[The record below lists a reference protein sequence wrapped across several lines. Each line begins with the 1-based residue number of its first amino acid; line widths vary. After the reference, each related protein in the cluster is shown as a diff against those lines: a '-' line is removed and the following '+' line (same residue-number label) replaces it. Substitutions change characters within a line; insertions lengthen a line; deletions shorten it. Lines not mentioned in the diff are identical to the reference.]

1 MPARQCPWCFRLCGL
16 QRTIGTTCPCCSPRG
31 RAPFLDP
38 HEAGLNQVHSLEE
51 AGHLLAVAGRE
62 LLPHHLALHVLKAV
76 LRFLA
81 EEVRRQ
87 VGQGEIAQVGVDVV
101 GGTRL
106 APGKQRAGV
115 GETTGSYV
123 ARPR

>member
-1 MPARQCPWCFRLCGL
+1 M
-16 QRTIGTTCPCCSPRG
+16 
-31 RAPFLDP
+31 
-38 HEAGLNQVHSLEE
+38 
-51 AGHLLAVAGRE
+51 
-62 LLPHHLALHVLKAV
+62 
-76 LRFLA
+76 RFLA

-115 GETTGSYV
+115 GEDDRVVCGTSTLT
-123 ARPR
+123 AP